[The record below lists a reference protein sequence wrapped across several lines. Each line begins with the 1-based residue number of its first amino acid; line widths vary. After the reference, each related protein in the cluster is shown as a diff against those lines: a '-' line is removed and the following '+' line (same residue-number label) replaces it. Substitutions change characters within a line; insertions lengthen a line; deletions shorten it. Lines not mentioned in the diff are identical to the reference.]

1 MLRRLLGC
9 AVLALV
15 LAPSA
20 FADGGTAGVTQ
31 GWDGV
36 AAPGGQVRYVT
47 VRGGTDTALMAIRT
61 QGGRVQRF
69 ISIAGSWG
77 IPSVTING
85 STGGLS
91 ADGRTLI
98 LGDATPQTLP
108 LREESSFL
116 VVDTKTLQ
124 SRSYVTLKGDFA
136 FDALSPDART
146 LYLIQHVSRD
156 DLSHYV
162 VRAYDLEAGHLL
174 RGAIADRAQRGWVM
188 AGYPI
193 ARVTSPD
200 GRMVY
205 TLYRNDGGF
214 PFVHALDAA
223 NATAHCIAVPWRAS
237 QDGLWELRLSLQD
250 DGRRLA
256 LGWPRGATF
265 VAVDTHTYRL
275 VHRPATAGVAFPW
288 WAVLLGGIVLAAA
301 IGRGALALR
310 REGTKSA

>member
-1 MLRRLLGC
+1 MSKRSWWTMSASGRRT
-9 AVLALV
+9 
-15 LAPSA
+15 PS
-20 FADGGTAGVTQ
+20 FGGTAGVTQ

-47 VRGGTDTALMAIRT
+47 VPGGTDTALMAIRT

-162 VRAYDLEAGHLL
+162 VRAYDLAHGRLLAG
-174 RGAIADRAQRGWVM
+174 RIADRAQRGWVM
-188 AGYPI
+188 QGYPM
-193 ARVTSPD
+193 ARATSPD

-205 TLYRNDGGF
+205 TLYRNVWPVPSYPFNVF
-214 PFVHALDAA
+214 PYIVAA
-223 NATAHCIAVPWRAS
+223 WLAVAAVAVWTVPGLATRIEH
-237 QDGLWELRLSLQD
+237 
-250 DGRRLA
+250 RLA
-256 LGWPRGATF
+256 
-265 VAVDTHTYRL
+265 
-275 VHRPATAGVAFPW
+275 
-288 WAVLLGGIVLAAA
+288 
-301 IGRGALALR
+301 
-310 REGTKSA
+310 EES